1 MSDAL
6 EKTFEVVC
14 DNNNVSGGQTIEL
27 IPGNGACTYHVG
39 SGTDEVSHLLSTPQV
54 TENNREQHSVDGVDV
69 ENDSSTETSKWR
81 RELQSLKT
89 ELNEVVVW
97 KLKLWVVILLIFLVI
112 TLIIGISFI
121 LCAVIDD
128 DGDENYDKS
137 SFVVVHFFKG
147 KFTLDN
153 SSTSYSLDQ
162 ETLLE
167 QLEQKLTGVYSS
179 SPALERYFSNVTI
192 NHLQDTTAQFKIKF
206 MMPSEH
212 EELLRYTLSLKM
224 VKNVLLQHLYDQ
236 DTEDPLY
243 IIPTSLSMLAR

>member
-6 EKTFEVVC
+6 EKTSEVVC
-14 DNNNVSGGQTIEL
+14 DNNNVSDDQTIQL
-27 IPGNGACTYHVG
+27 NPGNGACTYHVG

-54 TENNREQHSVDGVDV
+54 TENNGEQHIVDV
-69 ENDSSTETSKWR
+69 VDVSNGSSTETSKWR
-81 RELQSLKT
+81 RELRSLKT

-97 KLKLWVVILLIFLVI
+97 KLRLWVVILLIFLVI
-112 TLIIGISFI
+112 ALVIGISVI
-121 LCAVIDD
+121 VCAVIDD

-137 SFVVVHFFKG
+137 SFVVERFFRG

-153 SSTSYSLDQ
+153 SSTSYSLEK

-179 SPALERYFSNVTI
+179 SPALERYFSNATI

-212 EELLRYTLSLKM
+212 EELVRYTLSLKM
-224 VKNVLLQHLYDQ
+224 VKNVLVQHLYDQ
-236 DTEDPLY
+236 DTGDPLY
-243 IIPTSLSMLAR
+243 IIPTSVSMELG

>member
-243 IIPTSLSMLAR
+243 IIPTSLSMVVG